1 MSPENQIPELVV
13 TTDDSDGKDSNP
25 HQSEEAPEEGTID
38 DLRGTLSIIINRNI
52 RSYSFSSSISNI
64 SFLNGANSTQVTSTQ
79 NGLNVM
85 TEIFLIICGIIV
97 IVSFFV
103 VMSIVVLGIVRMFSV
118 NYTYYETNML
128 TSRLKGGLNQAPN

>member
-1 MSPENQIPELVV
+1 MKHENQIPELVV

-25 HQSEEAPEEGTID
+25 HQSEQAPEEGTID

-64 SFLNGANSTQVTSTQ
+64 SFLNGGHSTEATPTQ

-97 IVSFFV
+97 IISFFV

-118 NYTYYETNML
+118 NYTYYESNML
-128 TSRLKGGLNQAPN
+128 TSRLKVGLNQAPN